1 MKTCTKCGASLED
14 AAAFCNVCGQ
24 PTGAPATPGVAPAP
38 APAPAV
44 PAFDPYDH
52 THEFDAKDISDNKVI
67 AMLVYLMGI
76 IGVIIAL
83 LASSTSPYAAFHVR
97 QSLKFTVVET
107 LLGLISIL
115 LCWTI
120 IVPIAVAVFCVVLFV
135 CKIICFF
142 SICKGKAKEA
152 PIICKLNFL
161 R

>member
-1 MKTCTKCGASLED
+1 MRTCTKCGASLED
-14 AAAFCNVCGQ
+14 TAAFCNVCGQ
-24 PTGAPATPGVAPAP
+24 PTGAVAPAV
-38 APAPAV
+38 APSVTPTPAV

-52 THEFDAKDISDNKVI
+52 THEFDAKDVSDNKVI
-67 AMLVYLMGI
+67 VMLVYLLGT

-97 QSLKFTVVET
+97 QGLKFTVVET
-107 LLGLISIL
+107 LAGLIAIL
-115 LCWTI
+115 LVWTI
-120 IVPIAVAVFCVVLFV
+120 IVPIAVVVLMLVLFV

-142 SICKGKAKEA
+142 SICKGQAKEA

>member
-1 MKTCTKCGASLED
+1 MRTCTKCGASLED
-14 AAAFCNVCGQ
+14 TAAFCNVCGQ
-24 PTGAPATPGVAPAP
+24 PTGAPAPAPGVAP

-44 PAFDPYDH
+44 PAFDPYNH

-76 IGVIIAL
+76 IGVVIAL
-83 LASSTSPYAAFHVR
+83 LASATSPYAAFHVR
-97 QSLKFTVVET
+97 QGLKFTVVET
-107 LLGLISIL
+107 LLGVVTVL

-120 IVPIAVAVFCVVLFV
+120 IVPIAAAVLMVVLFV
-135 CKIICFF
+135 CKIVCFF
-142 SICKGKAKEA
+142 SICKGQAKEA

>member
-1 MKTCTKCGASLED
+1 MKVCTKCGASLED
-14 AAAFCNVCGQ
+14 TAAFCNVCGQ
-24 PTGAPATPGVAPAP
+24 PVGAPAPGVAPAP
-38 APAPAV
+38 VYAA

-52 THEFDAKDISDNKVI
+52 TSEFEVKDISDNKVV

-76 IGVIIAL
+76 MGVIIAL

-107 LLGLISIL
+107 LAGLICIL
-115 LCWTI
+115 LAWTV
-120 IVPIAVAVFCVVLFV
+120 IVPIAVGIFMVVLFV

-142 SICKGKAKEA
+142 SICKGQAKEA
-152 PIICKLNFL
+152 PVICKFGFL